1 MLLTLAKILPFLV
14 ALWEILCPYFALP
27 RTICSLQVLLYFQNN
42 FTALFTIIR
51 RKEHHVPNVVFHKRD
66 RDQIL

>member
-1 MLLTLAKILPFLV
+1 MLLTLAEILPFLV

-27 RTICSLQVLLYFQNN
+27 RTICSLQDLYFQNN

-51 RKEHHVPNVVFHKRD
+51 RKEHHVLNVVFHKRD
-66 RDQIL
+66 CDQIL